1 MIKMTFLRFQQ
12 NLLLLILTTMIW
24 SFGSTTA
31 SAQSGGLQLL
41 GIGPDAVTLSLSESV
56 TARRSYGAS
65 IFMNPANLAGTE
77 TLVAGASHTFW
88 LETSGNTYFSV
99 LTPSRYGV
107 FGLGVLTSSVG
118 NIEAR
123 QTPGA
128 PIGTFDVSYYAFAG
142 SFARE
147 FGFLS
152 IGATGM
158 FLYEELYNLWAT
170 GYAFNAGVTGSFM
183 DDRLRVGTTLLNNG
197 KMDYLA
203 ESRSPLPTMWKSGAW
218 SQILQ
223 LSTIGSSEIPLIAAL
238 SIDLTVPLN
247 DEGASDGATTLTDP
261 WVSFGLEATIS
272 DLISIRGGLR
282 TGDTKRRFST
292 GIGISQGD
300 FGFDYS
306 YVPFETGFGV
316 THSLSITYRL

>member
-1 MIKMTFLRFQQ
+1 MTKMTFLRFQL
-12 NLLLLILTTMIW
+12 NILLLVLTTMVW
-24 SFGSTTA
+24 SFGATSA

-77 TLVAGASHTFW
+77 TLVASASHTFW

-152 IGATGM
+152 VGVTGM
-158 FLYEELYNLWAT
+158 FLYEELYDLWAT
-170 GYAFNAGVTGSFM
+170 GYAFNGGITGSFL

-197 KMDYLA
+197 QMDYLA
-203 ESRSPLPTMWKSGAW
+203 ESRSPLPTMWKSGVW

-223 LSTIGSSEIPLIAAL
+223 VSTIGSSEIPLIAAV
-238 SIDLTVPLN
+238 SADLTVPLN

-261 WVSFGLEATIS
+261 WVSFGVEATVS
-272 DLISIRGGLR
+272 DLISIRGGIR

-292 GIGISQGD
+292 GLGISQGD